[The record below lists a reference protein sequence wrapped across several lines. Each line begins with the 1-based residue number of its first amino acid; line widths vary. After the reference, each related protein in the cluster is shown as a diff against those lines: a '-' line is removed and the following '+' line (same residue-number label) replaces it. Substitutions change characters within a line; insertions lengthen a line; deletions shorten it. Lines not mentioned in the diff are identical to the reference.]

1 MSIGSRLVWREET
14 LDTNFY
20 SLPDK
25 GIFVLDIGKCL
36 YISESF
42 YVLTVKKAPEST
54 YRAPLG
60 IVAPLIIVRSNGIDE
75 QLADLIERHALF
87 QHVADFHGVLVLDGD
102 GNDVFC

>member
-20 SLPDK
+20 SLSDK

-42 YVLTVKKAPEST
+42 YVLTVKKGARINISSAFGNRRPFN
-54 YRAPLG
+54 YRKKQ
-60 IVAPLIIVRSNGIDE
+60 RN
-75 QLADLIERHALF
+75 
-87 QHVADFHGVLVLDGD
+87 
-102 GNDVFC
+102 